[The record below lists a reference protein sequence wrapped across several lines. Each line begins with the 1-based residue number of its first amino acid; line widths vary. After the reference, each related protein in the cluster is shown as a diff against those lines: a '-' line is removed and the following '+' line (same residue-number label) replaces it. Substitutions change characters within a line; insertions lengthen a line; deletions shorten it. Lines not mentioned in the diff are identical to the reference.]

1 MYDNKYYEDIRMD
14 MLANRR
20 TSRKTKFF
28 GDEIW
33 KFILCYRKLEFVFR
47 QEGIKRYFYYPM
59 MLIESIRFHRLS
71 IRCGYSIPLNCFE
84 KGMSLAHRG
93 LIVVNGYAK
102 IGKNC
107 RIHEG
112 VTIGTTGGNNDAP
125 VIGDNVFIGTGAK
138 IIGNIQIADD
148 VAIGANAVVVKSI
161 GEPGTTWAG
170 NPAKKIS
177 NKNSHTLLSPLIFE
191 DKDISEM

>member
-1 MYDNKYYEDIRMD
+1 MFDNKYYEDIKMD

-20 TSRKTKFF
+20 TNRKGKLW

-33 KFILCYRKLEFVFR
+33 KFILCYRKLEFVYR
-47 QEGIKRYFYYPM
+47 QHGIKRGIYYPM
-59 MLIESIRFHRLS
+59 MLIESIRFHKLS
-71 IRCGYSIPLNCFE
+71 INCGYSIPLNCFE

-93 LIVVNGYAK
+93 SIVVNGFAK

-112 VTIGTTGGNNDAP
+112 VTIGT
-125 VIGDNVFIGTGAK
+125 K
-138 IIGNIQIADD
+138 IIGNIQIAND

-161 GEPGTTWAG
+161 DEPGTTWAG

-177 NKNSHTLLSPLIFE
+177 NKNSHALLSPLIFQNKE
-191 DKDISEM
+191 